1 MQVITLI
8 HYLVISGIEVYYS
21 NYFQSKVNYTSYTIV
36 GSMNTLAHYMLGV
49 FLGFSCK
56 YQPTGLLRISIVHL
70 LAITLHIHTFKCPM
84 N

>member
-8 HYLVISGIEVYYS
+8 HYLGISGIEVYYS
-21 NYFQSKVNYTSYTIV
+21 NYFHSLRLITIV

-49 FLGFSCK
+49 FLGVSCK
-56 YQPTGLLRISIVHL
+56 YQPIATGLLRISIVHL
-70 LAITLHIHTFKCPM
+70 LAVTLHIRTSKCPM